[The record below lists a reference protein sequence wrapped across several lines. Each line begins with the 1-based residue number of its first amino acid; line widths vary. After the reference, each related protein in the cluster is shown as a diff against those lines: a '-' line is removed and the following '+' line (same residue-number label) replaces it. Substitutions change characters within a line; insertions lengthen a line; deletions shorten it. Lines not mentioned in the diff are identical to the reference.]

1 MRNFRNYYEILGIS
15 AEATEEEIK
24 RAFRQ
29 LARQYH
35 PDLNPGNKVAEERFK
50 ELGEAYEVLSDRDK
64 RVKYD
69 GFSQYWEQE
78 GFESAAD
85 MLGDRRNAD
94 QRERPN
100 DGFGQFPDFDEF
112 VDQLLGPRSQSRT
125 VPVGDLRDRRG
136 FEDSFE
142 GDSRSASTA
151 GVKSG
156 SSAEFFRPS
165 TSKTSYTV
173 TARPNPRDIDA
184 PLSLP
189 LERAYAGGR
198 ERIRLED
205 GRTLEVEMPGG
216 LVTGQQ
222 IRLRNQ
228 GLQGGDLYL
237 QITVLP
243 HRFFRLEGVDLYCT
257 VPITLPEAVLGA
269 PVMIP
274 TLDGPVT
281 MNLPV
286 GARDRQRLRLA
297 EKGYPGA
304 TGGRG
309 DQIIELQWVLPT
321 NLSDAEQALYEQL
334 LTIATASP
342 RANLLY
348 S

>member
-1 MRNFRNYYEILGIS
+1 MRNFRNYYEILGVS

-29 LARQYH
+29 LARQFH

-69 GFSQYWEQE
+69 GFSQYWEQD
-78 GFESAAD
+78 GFESSEGMED
-85 MLGDRRNAD
+85 DRRED
-94 QRERPN
+94 
-100 DGFGQFPDFDEF
+100 DFGQFPDFDEF
-112 VDQLLGPRSQSRT
+112 VDQLLGPRNASRT
-125 VPVGDLRDRRG
+125 VPVADLRDRRG
-136 FEDSFE
+136 FEEMAGARST
-142 GDSRSASTA
+142 SASKSA
-151 GVKSG
+151 GNSASASGVKSND
-156 SSAEFFRPS
+156 SADFFRPG

-173 TARPNPRDIDA
+173 TARPKPRDIDA
-184 PLSLP
+184 PLALP

-243 HRFFRLEGVDLYCT
+243 HRFFRLEGADIYCT
-257 VPITLPEAVLGA
+257 IPITLPEAVLGA

-297 EKGYPGA
+297 EKGYPSASGV
-304 TGGRG
+304 RG
-309 DQIIELQWVLPT
+309 DQIIELQWLLPT
-321 NLSDAEQALYEQL
+321 DLSEAEQALYEQL
-334 LTIATASP
+334 LAIASVDP
-342 RANLLY
+342 RAKLLY
-348 S
+348 